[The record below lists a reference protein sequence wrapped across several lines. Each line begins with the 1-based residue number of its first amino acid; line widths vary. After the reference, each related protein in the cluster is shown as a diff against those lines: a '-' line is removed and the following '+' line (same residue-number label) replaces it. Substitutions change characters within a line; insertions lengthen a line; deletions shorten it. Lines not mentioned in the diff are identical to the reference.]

1 MKKKNITGLLVTM
14 AVFAAVI
21 SLSIYFFSNSEPTYL
36 QGQVEPNR
44 SMLPLRYL
52 VGSRLS
58 TNKKVIKC
66 TKATYF

>member
-36 QGQVEPNR
+36 QGQVEAKQINVAPKVPGR
-44 SMLPLRYL
+44 SRQ
-52 VGSRLS
+52 S
-58 TNKKVIKC
+58 TNKKEIKC
-66 TKATYF
+66 TKVTY